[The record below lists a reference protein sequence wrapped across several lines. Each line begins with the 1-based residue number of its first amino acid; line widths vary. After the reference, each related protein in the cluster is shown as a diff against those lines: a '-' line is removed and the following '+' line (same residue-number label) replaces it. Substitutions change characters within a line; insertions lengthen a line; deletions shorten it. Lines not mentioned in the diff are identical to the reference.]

1 MLVSLVAKM
10 KPQNKTIE
18 QQRNKSWCSFFK
30 NNFTLFMA
38 VLGLCGHAG
47 FSLVVVSGLLFLVVG
62 RLLITVASPVT
73 E

>member
-1 MLVSLVAKM
+1 MLVSLAAKM

-18 QQRNKSWCSFFK
+18 QQRNKSWCSFSK

-38 VLGLCGHAG
+38 LLGLCGHAS
-47 FSLVVVSGLLFLVVG
+47 FPLVVVSGLLFFAVG
-62 RLLITVASPVT
+62 RLLIAVASPVA